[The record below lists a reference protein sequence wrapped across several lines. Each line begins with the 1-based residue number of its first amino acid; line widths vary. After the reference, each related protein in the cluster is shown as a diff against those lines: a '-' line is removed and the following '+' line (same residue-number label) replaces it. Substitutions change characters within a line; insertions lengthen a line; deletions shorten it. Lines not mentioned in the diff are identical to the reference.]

1 MIDGIKRR
9 RQVKDGIFM
18 FINDLQNVVSDTQ

>member
-1 MIDGIKRR
+1 MIDCVKRR

-18 FINDLQNVVSDTQ
+18 FINDLQEVISDT